1 MSPFEKARA
10 TVNGGES
17 RSTRPSRQEA
27 RTLLKKIVDLPT
39 LPAVV
44 QKVIEVVEDERSSAT
59 DLARVIMTDESLTAR
74 VLRLANS
81 AFYGHHRGVSSV
93 TQAMVVLGFDV
104 VKSLVLGISIFNTLW
119 GKGKKVSAERKK
131 MWLHSV
137 TTASASNVII
147 SATKPEKR
155 ETAFVAGLLHDIGKV
170 ALLSVYPQEYQDI
183 CRSAG
188 NKRCPIQEVE
198 ASVLGFDHA
207 EVGGWLSEQWNLP
220 PEIVNAIMYH
230 HRPGASPADS
240 RLLTSV
246 VHVGDLLATG
256 TEQGDSDWILL
267 VDPTAKATLGV
278 TDADLLHYAH
288 EPSIRGDHLKD
299 FMAR

>member
-1 MSPFEKARA
+1 MSSYEQTPA
-10 TVNGGES
+10 TVNGRES
-17 RSTRPSRQEA
+17 RSRRPSRQEA

-44 QKVIEVVEDERSSAT
+44 AKVIEVVEDERSSAT

-74 VLRLANS
+74 VLKLANS

-104 VKSLVLGISIFNTLW
+104 IKSLVLGISIFNTLG
-119 GKGKKVSAERKK
+119 GKGRRISAERKK
-131 MWLHSV
+131 MWYHSV
-137 TTASASNVII
+137 TTAAASSTII
-147 SATKPEKR
+147 SATKPERR
-155 ETAFVAGLLHDIGKV
+155 ETVFVAGLLHDIGKV
-170 ALLSVYPQEYQDI
+170 ALLSIYPQEYQAI
-183 CRSAG
+183 CHSVG
-188 NKRCPIQEVE
+188 HKHCPIQEVE
-198 ASVLGFDHA
+198 VSVFGFDHA
-207 EVGGWLSEQWNLP
+207 EVGGWLGEQWNLP
-220 PEIVNAIMYH
+220 PEIVNAIIYH
-230 HRPGASPADS
+230 HRPSAAPADS

-256 TEQGDSDWILL
+256 MEEGDSDWILR
-267 VDPTAKATLGV
+267 VDPHAKATLGV
-278 TDADLLHYAH
+278 PDADLLRYAN